1 MKNFLLVVFCFAC
14 YGTLIAQN
22 KTTRLKYDI
31 ERDIW
36 KILFEKEKTY
46 MKDGRYNV
54 VYFSRVDDR
63 PGYSLFQCY
72 DAPVKPGEESSRDAG
87 WQKIWIDFSK
97 VKFVQF
103 TKTRYGYD
111 CIYIY
116 SKPYGIVSQR
126 SRYISYANSTT
137 QYNRGAGDAEY
148 LEEISLPIG
157 NQSLK
162 GLFTEYAAA
171 CKVEYDKNTA
181 AYPIMKLPEKQ
192 KTKEELDQEATNQYY
207 DELTEFI
214 QNFKW
219 EFTGGSTSIFNADKR
234 DRYFNIT
241 EKKMNVDY
249 VRMNFV
255 LGNKKIRLNISPI
268 GFYWVDLPY
277 YKKYNEQNV
286 MVATG
291 EFSQPRFYAPTIG
304 LIYCMIPK
312 ADRNDD
318 YRVLEFPLAI
328 NFSPFMGVKN
338 TGFSIANVARD
349 SEFKNYLAP
358 FNYVLSGTIGANI
371 YPGDGLGFSLNTGVS
386 YLGINAT
393 NKEVY
398 ETDANQRTNTY
409 TIKMDK
415 AKKLLANFELKF
427 LIRF

>member
-1 MKNFLLVVFCFAC
+1 
-14 YGTLIAQN
+14 
-22 KTTRLKYDI
+22 
-31 ERDIW
+31 
-36 KILFEKEKTY
+36 
-46 MKDGRYNV
+46 
-54 VYFSRVDDR
+54 
-63 PGYSLFQCY
+63 
-72 DAPVKPGEESSRDAG
+72 
-87 WQKIWIDFSK
+87 
-97 VKFVQF
+97 
-103 TKTRYGYD
+103 
-111 CIYIY
+111 
-116 SKPYGIVSQR
+116 
-126 SRYISYANSTT
+126 
-137 QYNRGAGDAEY
+137 
-148 LEEISLPIG
+148 
-157 NQSLK
+157 
-162 GLFTEYAAA
+162 
-171 CKVEYDKNTA
+171 
-181 AYPIMKLPEKQ
+181 
-192 KTKEELDQEATNQYY
+192 
-207 DELTEFI
+207 
-214 QNFKW
+214 
-219 EFTGGSTSIFNADKR
+219 
-234 DRYFNIT
+234 
-241 EKKMNVDY
+241 MNVDY